1 MSGDDMSR
9 PNTNAGG
16 ARMRKKVGYGV
27 LACLM
32 VIYMYT
38 FKQFHK
44 MNAYVGKSEDNFY
57 SVAFRSYN
65 TTMIYMNEHDE
76 IMHARD
82 WVGATT
88 QKQVTR
94 FLREFYGEKWLQAY
108 KTAIKFYRRY
118 NVEKDLA
125 IWFYIH
131 REKDGSFHLIFENC
145 IFSDSK
151 IEFWRN

>member
-1 MSGDDMSR
+1 M
-9 PNTNAGG
+9 
-16 ARMRKKVGYGV
+16 

-38 FKQFHK
+38 FEQFHK

-57 SVAFRSYN
+57 NVAFRSYN
-65 TTMIYMNEHDE
+65 TTMIYMNENDE
-76 IMHARD
+76 IMRARD

-94 FLREFYGEKWLQAY
+94 FLREFYGEKWVQAY

-118 NVEKDLA
+118 NVKKDLA
-125 IWFYIH
+125 IWFYIQ
-131 REKDGSFHLIFENC
+131 RDKSGAFNFTFENC
-145 IFSDSK
+145 MFSDCLIK
-151 IEFWRN
+151 FCQN